1 MKLHK
6 PVVYRHR
13 EAVTCCPECQSKDEK
28 DNLSTA
34 ASAWCCMLIAKAMMV
49 IHLIQKNLVCLAITF
64 QVFIVGSCGLWMA
77 VLDSSIL
84 SKQ

>member
-1 MKLHK
+1 MKPHK
-6 PVVYRHR
+6 SVVYRHR

-34 ASAWCCMLIAKAMMV
+34 ASAWWCMVYAHCKSNDG
-49 IHLIQKNLVCLAITF
+49 HTFDTKEPCLFSNNFSSIYCWF
-64 QVFIVGSCGLWMA
+64 MWMA
-77 VLDSSIL
+77 VLDSSGL

>member
-6 PVVYRHR
+6 TVVYRHI

-28 DNLSTA
+28 DDLSTAA

-64 QVFIVGSCGLWMA
+64 QVFIVGSCGWLC
-77 VLDSSIL
+77 
-84 SKQ
+84 